1 MVESP
6 QPSQVYQIPSPGPGA
21 LPGATSHVER
31 LRLSSGAAVP
41 TAAAERPER
50 LGALIVTVTEGSSY
64 DPIFQQVEQT
74 DDQGLGR
81 GCSLWIAENARD
93 FHRHED
99 PSNLPKTGVMAWDL
113 WMLEWLRKGFF

>member
-21 LPGATSHVER
+21 LPGANSHVER
-31 LRLSSGAAVP
+31 LRLSS
-41 TAAAERPER
+41 ER

-81 GCSLWIAENARD
+81 G
-93 FHRHED
+93 
-99 PSNLPKTGVMAWDL
+99 
-113 WMLEWLRKGFF
+113 